1 MRRPRTRLRHPL
13 REKGSKLGAPSCCRL
28 SPSKED
34 DDGRPSPSNDNL
46 WPVCRSSIDVFIS
59 PEAMV
64 LLVARHI
71 WHEAQERELGWWS
84 GFQDKLTSVDFV
96 ERKRLE
102 ILQIWANVRRFV
114 DTSVPRVLEIGAG
127 GHAFVNFIPEAYC
140 VGLEPLIFEMK
151 RNGIGVFLPS
161 ARFVTGVGEHLPFRD
176 NEFDVVFSYNVLDH
190 TSDPRSGLDEIIR
203 VLRRGGILHL
213 YVDTYS
219 LAFKLYRAFYRSD
232 RMHPHTF
239 TAHEIHRW
247 LSRRGLRVVRDVSN
261 ERRVGRRRHRV
272 VQVFC
277 SRER

>member
-1 MRRPRTRLRHPL
+1 VIPPYKKPRGSLSLPREAGRFSFHYSLLIHALLEFTVGPLCHVRRQELASSSGRRGARSREGPNPLRRPRTRLRHPL

-114 DTSVPRVLEIGAG
+114 DTSVPRVLEIGA
-127 GHAFVNFIPEAYC
+127 
-140 VGLEPLIFEMK
+140 
-151 RNGIGVFLPS
+151 S
-161 ARFVTGVGEHLPFRD
+161 
-176 NEFDVVFSYNVLDH
+176 FS
-190 TSDPRSGLDEIIR
+190 
-203 VLRRGGILHL
+203 
-213 YVDTYS
+213 
-219 LAFKLYRAFYRSD
+219 K
-232 RMHPHTF
+232 
-239 TAHEIHRW
+239 
-247 LSRRGLRVVRDVSN
+247 
-261 ERRVGRRRHRV
+261 
-272 VQVFC
+272 
-277 SRER
+277 